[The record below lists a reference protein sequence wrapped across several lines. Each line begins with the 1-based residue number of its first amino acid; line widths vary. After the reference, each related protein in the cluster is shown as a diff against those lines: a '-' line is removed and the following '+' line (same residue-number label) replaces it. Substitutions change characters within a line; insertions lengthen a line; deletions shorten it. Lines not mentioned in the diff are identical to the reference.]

1 MKIRRPTL
9 VASLLLALCTHA
21 ASAQEVRQYLAGDAV
36 DPQDVA
42 DILGPTPEPAIKMRS
57 LRLLD
62 GAAAPAATARVRPK
76 ALSLPLQFSFDSAQI
91 LDSARSQL
99 DALAKGIRLL
109 PEKQAVVIEGHTD
122 AAGGERYNE
131 DLSQRR
137 ARAVQQYLVSAHG
150 IDAQRLRV
158 EAKGKHAPLPGL
170 DPYAPENRRV
180 QFRGE

>member
-9 VASLLLALCTHA
+9 VAGLLLALCTLA
-21 ASAQEVRQYLAGDAV
+21 TWAQEVRQYRAGDAV

-42 DILGPTPEPAIKMRS
+42 DILAPAPAVKMRS

-62 GAAAPAATARVRPK
+62 GAAAPTEPARSRPK
-76 ALSLPLQFSFDSAQI
+76 ALSLPLKFSFDSAQI
-91 LDSARSQL
+91 LDSARPQL
-99 DALAKGIRLL
+99 DALAQGIRLL

-137 ARAVQQYLVSAHG
+137 ARAVQQYLVSVHG

-158 EAKGKHAPLPGL
+158 EAKGEHAPLPGL
-170 DPYAPENRRV
+170 DPYAPGNRRV

>member
-9 VASLLLALCTHA
+9 VAGLLLALCAHA
-21 ASAQEVRQYLAGDAV
+21 SWAQEVRQYRAGDAV

-42 DILGPTPEPAIKMRS
+42 DILGPTPAPAIKMRS

-62 GAAAPAATARVRPK
+62 GPAAPAGTARARPK
-76 ALSLPLQFSFDSAQI
+76 ALSLPLRFSFDSAQI
-91 LDSARSQL
+91 LDSARPQL
-99 DALAKGIRLL
+99 DALALGIRLL

-137 ARAVQQYLVSAHG
+137 ARAVQQYLVSVHG

-158 EAKGKHAPLPGL
+158 EAKGEHAPLHGL
-170 DPYAPENRRV
+170 DPYAAENRRV